1 MQKAQDTMVG
11 FKLKATDREELD
23 FAVKL
28 EGCTLSQFIRDAV
41 LPVAR
46 DTIVKHAIR
55 PGMGDAA

>member
-1 MQKAQDTMVG
+1 MQKTQDTMVG

-46 DTIVKHAIR
+46 DTIVKHAIKT
-55 PGMGDAA
+55 PVGNA